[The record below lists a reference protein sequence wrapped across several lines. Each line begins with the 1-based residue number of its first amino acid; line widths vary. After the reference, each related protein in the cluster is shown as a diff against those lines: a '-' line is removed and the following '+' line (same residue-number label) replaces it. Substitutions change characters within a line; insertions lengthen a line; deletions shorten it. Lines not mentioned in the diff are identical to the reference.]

1 MLDKEQLKKNVQ
13 KLTDAGAPE
22 QKIRSY
28 IEMSLAESKP
38 EQSLPQKTDS
48 SFENVGDL
56 ATKFTSEFVPFGIGK
71 PLASG
76 LAAVGQ
82 KYLPKSL
89 GGGDE
94 RPIGDIYKQNRQIY
108 EQAKGQFEQDNPELS
123 MAITGSSFFAPTG
136 ISKIPGVVDKFN
148 DLTKLSEGAKF
159 GEKALKTVGKY
170 ALPAALSSGATNY
183 ITSDEEDPK
192 AALANALTAAGV
204 GGVIGTTLGPTVGAI
219 ANRLSGNY
227 ANKAE
232 RQFSK
237 GLADLSVG
245 MRKPIMQSK
254 LGDKIPETVNDIT
267 ERSIRFKE
275 QGLPTGLAYI
285 ARDPNTPDVPNAF
298 ISQKL
303 SDIQGRGITPDDA
316 SLGAKYTNQMN
327 EALRLRENELLPNI
341 GKSEATDSLIE
352 SAGKRIEQTKSLK
365 DKASKGFE
373 LAKTFDD
380 LPEVG
385 QERLNNI
392 LQKYPFAE
400 DYLIKS
406 ENAWR
411 SDGVEFPTYGQKL
424 SLATDN
430 MQKRI
435 DQILTGNDAGIKN
448 ITGNK
453 AKINDIEARE
463 IARLT
468 RAKTALTALQEKYDP
483 SFKQA
488 MADYRIARREDQ
500 AMGKT
505 GTTFNVVKKIAD
517 MAENEATR
525 PQALGMVTRL
535 DQKGLESLKQKLPN
549 GNEIIENA
557 FLSDLRDR
565 VQRSPAAGSKLFE
578 QGYIL
583 GDKEFT
589 QKLKYAISPQKFEG
603 LKQFYRTKQDI
614 LNNSE
619 TIPNF
624 IISAGK
630 NPEDKGLIDALE
642 AAGYAASGS
651 KQVTASKSVTAIK
664 KAFGLDNTSDE
675 LKLLFD
681 SEKGQQFLNDLAS
694 GKFSDIQ
701 KREQMLRF
709 LLTNRIAV
717 DQGQTSAE
725 MDNKLDNVK
734 KGQ

>member
-1 MLDKEQLKKNVQ
+1 MLNKDQLKSNVQ
-13 KLTDAGAPE
+13 KMIDAGASE
-22 QKIRSY
+22 QDIDGYVQMALK
-28 IEMSLAESKP
+28 ESQP
-38 EQSLPQKTDS
+38 AQQFPQKTDS
-48 SFENVGDL
+48 VTENVGDL
-56 ATKFTSEFVPFGIGK
+56 ATKFTSEFVPFGLGK
-71 PLASG
+71 PVVSG
-76 LAAVGQ
+76 LAAGYQ
-82 KYLPKSL
+82 KAT
-89 GGGDE
+89 GDE

-108 EQAKGQFEQDNPELS
+108 EQAKGQFEEDNPLPS
-123 MAITGSSFFAPTG
+123 MAITGASFFAPTG
-136 ISKIPGVVDKFN
+136 VGKIPGVMDKFN

-170 ALPAALSSGATNY
+170 ALPAAVSSGATNY

-192 AALANALTAAGV
+192 TALANALVASGV
-204 GGVIGTTLGPTVGAI
+204 GAAIGTTLGPTVATV
-219 ANRLSGNY
+219 ANRLSSKY
-227 ANKAE
+227 ANSAE
-232 RQFSK
+232 RQFAK
-237 GLADLSVG
+237 GLADLPVGDESVTKKAIEG
-245 MRKPIMQSK
+245 
-254 LGDKIPETVNDIT
+254 
-267 ERSIRFKE
+267 FKE

-303 SDIQGRGITPDDA
+303 FDIQGRGIVPADA

-341 GKSEATDSLIE
+341 GKGEATDALIE
-352 SAGKRIEQTKSLK
+352 SAGQRLSQTKALK
-365 DKASKGFE
+365 DKATKGFE

-380 LPEVG
+380 LPEAG
-385 QERLNNI
+385 QERLNGI

-400 DYLIKS
+400 DYILKS
-406 ENAWR
+406 ENAWKA
-411 SDGVEFPTYGQKL
+411 DGVDFPTYGQKL
-424 SLATDN
+424 SLAKDN

-435 DQILTGNDAGIKN
+435 DQILTGNDAGIQN

-453 AKINDIEARE
+453 AKINDIESRE

-483 SFKQA
+483 NFKQA
-488 MADYRIARREDQ
+488 MADYRIARREDA

-549 GNEIIENA
+549 GDKVIQDA
-557 FLSDLRDR
+557 FLADLRDR
-565 VQRSPAAGSKLFE
+565 VQRSPTAGSKLFE
-578 QGYIL
+578 QSYIL
-583 GDKEFT
+583 GDKDFT
-589 QKLKYAISPQKFEG
+589 QKLKYALSPQKFEG
-603 LKQFYRTKQDI
+603 LKQFYKTKQDI
-614 LNNSE
+614 LNNAE

-624 IISAGK
+624 IRSAGK

-642 AAGYAASGS
+642 AAGFAASGS
-651 KQVTASKSVTAIK
+651 KQVTASRSIVAIK

-681 SEKGQQFLNDLAS
+681 SERGQQFLNDLAS
-694 GKFSDIQ
+694 GKFSNIQ

-709 LLTNRIAV
+709 LLTNRIAM

-725 MDNKLDNVK
+725 MDDRLKNMR

>member
-1 MLDKEQLKKNVQ
+1 MINKDQIKNNVQ
-13 KLTDAGAPE
+13 KMIDAGASEQDIDGYIKMALQESQPE
-22 QKIRSY
+22 KSV
-28 IEMSLAESKP
+28 P
-38 EQSLPQKTDS
+38 PKTDS
-48 SFENVGDL
+48 TFENVGDF
-56 ATKFTSEFVPFGIGK
+56 ATKVTSEFIPFGFGK
-71 PLASG
+71 PIASG
-76 LAAVGQ
+76 LAAGYQ
-82 KYLPKSL
+82 KIK
-89 GGGDE
+89 GDE

-108 EQAKGQFEQDNPELS
+108 EQAKGQFEQDNPLSS
-123 MAITGSSFFAPTG
+123 MAITGSSFFVPTG
-136 ISKIPGVVDKFN
+136 VSKIPGVVDKFN

-170 ALPAALSSGATNY
+170 ALPAAGSAGVTNY
-183 ITSDEEDPK
+183 ITSDEEDIK
-192 AALANALTAAGV
+192 TALANALVSSGAGAI
-204 GGVIGTTLGPTVGAI
+204 IGTTLGPAVGTVV
-219 ANRLSGNY
+219 NRLSGNY

-232 RQFSK
+232 RQFAS
-237 GLADLSVG
+237 GLSDL
-245 MRKPIMQSK
+245 PIK
-254 LGDKIPETVNDIT
+254 DINQK
-267 ERSIRFKE
+267 SIEFKE
-275 QGLPTGLAYI
+275 QGLPTGLSYI
-285 ARDPNTPDVPNAF
+285 ARDPNTPDVPNVF

-303 SDIQGRGITPDDA
+303 SDIQARGITPDDA

-327 EALRLRENELLPNI
+327 EALRLRENEILPNI
-341 GKSEATDSLIE
+341 SKGEATDSLIE
-352 SAGKRIEQTKSLK
+352 SAGKRIAQTRYLK
-365 DKASKGFE
+365 DKATKGFE

-380 LPEVG
+380 LPESG
-385 QERLNNI
+385 QEKLNNI

-406 ENAWR
+406 ENAWKT
-411 SDGVEFPTYGQKL
+411 DGVEFPTYGQKL
-424 SLATDN
+424 SLAKDN

-468 RAKTALTALQEKYDP
+468 KAKTALTSLQEKYDP
-483 SFKQA
+483 NFKQA
-488 MADYRIARREDQ
+488 MTDYRIARREDQ
-500 AMGKT
+500 AMGKI

-525 PQALGMVTRL
+525 PQALNMVTRL
-535 DQKGLESLKQKLPN
+535 DKKGLESLKQKLPN

-565 VQRSPAAGSKLFE
+565 VQKSPAAGSKLFE

-603 LKQFYRTKQDI
+603 LKQFYKIKQEI

-624 IISAGK
+624 IRSTGK

-664 KAFGLDNTSDE
+664 KALGLDNTSDE

-681 SEKGQQFLNDLAS
+681 SERGQQFLNNLAS

-709 LLTNRIAV
+709 LLTNRIAM
-717 DQGQTSAE
+717 DQGQTNAE
-725 MDNKLDNVK
+725 IDNRLNNIKR
-734 KGQ
+734 GQ